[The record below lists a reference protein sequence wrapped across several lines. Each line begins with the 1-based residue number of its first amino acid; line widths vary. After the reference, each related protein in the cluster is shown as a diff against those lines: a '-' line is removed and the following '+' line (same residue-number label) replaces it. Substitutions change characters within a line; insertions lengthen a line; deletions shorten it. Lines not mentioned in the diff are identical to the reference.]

1 MPTLAEVPAPRPTP
15 RPMIRLEALHKRYGD
30 RVVLNGVDLSVHQ
43 GEVVAICGPSG
54 AGKSTLLRTIN
65 YLQAVDGGEIEI
77 DGCRLPPRNRNDLR
91 AVRQRVGMVFQQ
103 FNLYPHMSAA
113 ENICL
118 APTKVL
124 GWARKAALA
133 KAQDLLEQVGL
144 GDRADAYPRQLSG
157 GEQQR
162 VAIARALAMQ
172 PKVLLL
178 DEPTASLDMERK
190 AEVLEVIKGLASG
203 RQTVVLVSHELHFAS
218 SVADRMVFMDKG
230 RIVESGS
237 PQTLLRNPR
246 EMRTQAFMRQLHL

>member
-1 MPTLAEVPAPRPTP
+1 
-15 RPMIRLEALHKRYGD
+15 MIRLEGLHQRYGD
-30 RVVLNGVDLSVHQ
+30 RAVLNGVDLTVQQ

-65 YLQAVDGGEIEI
+65 YLQPVDGGEIEI

-103 FNLYPHMSAA
+103 FNLYPHMTAA

-124 GWARKAALA
+124 AWSRKMALD

-144 GDRADAYPRQLSG
+144 RDRAGAYPSQLSG

-190 AEVLEVIKGLASG
+190 AEVLEVIKGLARG
-203 RQTVVLVSHELHFAS
+203 QQTVVLVSHELQFAS
-218 SVADRMVFMDKG
+218 SVANRMVFMDNG
-230 RIVESGS
+230 RIVESDI
-237 PQTLLRNPR
+237 PETLLNNPR